1 MIFERPIPG
10 QSLTTELKGAPYEN
24 PSEIV
29 DPIDAAKYHLE
40 RMNTEESTE
49 DLIYFMEEGL
59 SIRTITQG
67 IIRGGVFGGRH
78 SIDVGLIIAPVIH
91 EYIKDVAELGGIDYD
106 EGLDDNKARAVINYN
121 RDMTRA
127 KAMLRELKIDAA
139 DAVDEPSPMEKPME
153 EPEVM
158 EEPMVAEAKPMGLM
172 SKMGV

>member
-10 QSLTTELKGAPYEN
+10 QSLTTEPKGAPYEN
-24 PSEIV
+24 PPEIV
-29 DPIDAAKYHLE
+29 DPVDAAKYHLE

-59 SIRTITQG
+59 DIKTI
-67 IIRGGVFGGRH
+67 
-78 SIDVGLIIAPVIH
+78 